1 MELHYSELENG
12 IRYIKLSGTLDTI
25 GKDAI
30 ETEFAGHCSGDGVHV
45 IVDLSGV
52 DYISSIG
59 IRLLTSNAKSVAGRG
74 GKVVL
79 FDPTPEVKGVLEM
92 TGIGRII
99 PIFHRLDLAEAA
111 LKG

>member
-1 MELHYSELENG
+1 MELNYSELDNG

-25 GKDAI
+25 GKDSI
-30 ETEFAGHCSGDGVHV
+30 ESKFAEQCAGDGVRAV
-45 IVDLSGV
+45 VDISGV

-59 IRLLTSNAKSVAGRG
+59 IRMLTSTAKSVTSRG

-79 FDPTPEVKGVLEM
+79 FDPIPQVKGVLEM
-92 TGIGRII
+92 TGIGHII

-111 LKG
+111 LLG